1 MIRRSSIHFL
11 VPALLIGAMLLS
23 ACLAACTAGS
33 VDGTNE
39 YGYGAY

>member
-1 MIRRSSIHFL
+1 MIRRNSLHFL
-11 VPALLIGAMLLS
+11 VPSLLIGAMLLS

-33 VDGTNE
+33 VDNSE